1 MRVSIW
7 EAVTLGDPSWLT
19 THRHKCT
26 SWCTAQKPQE
36 TAPSDWWNKS
46 PLVTVPTTLLKIKA
60 TFCSLAVISK
70 FEKPLSSCL
79 IRKHLQ
85 KRFWAPHIMGIKC
98 FCIRTVS
105 RWNRSLSF
113 PSRQKKKVL
122 TTVNCLMSKTGL
134 KAHMLF
140 IKTNSWEQLRFTIW
154 ANLGRLKIEDTFPHT
169 LISIL

>member
-7 EAVTLGDPSWLT
+7 EAVTLGDPSWLA

-26 SWCTAQKPQE
+26 SWCTVQKPQE

-85 KRFWAPHIMGIKC
+85 KDCEPHILQESSAFVLEQYHGETEVYP
-98 FCIRTVS
+98 FQVD
-105 RWNRSLSF
+105 
-113 PSRQKKKVL
+113 KKKVL
-122 TTVNCLMSKTGL
+122 TTVNCSMSETGL
-134 KAHMLF
+134 KAHMLL
-140 IKTNSWEQLRFTIW
+140 IKTNSWEQLYFTIW
-154 ANLGRLKIEDTFPHT
+154 ANLGTLKIEDTWEKK
-169 LISIL
+169 